1 MRMDA
6 HLHAALVFAGIDPV
20 EFIRKLAKES
30 GHTLGHGLDVARRLN
45 AALPVPV
52 FTYVSITVRS
62 GVATLFSMGGR
73 DEGGI
78 VEVMRIGTSMRVRLS
93 SDRDDQPYALL
104 EGGPRDLRRDRAL
117 GTLRAPFCDKPAWVA
132 DGTGQVRVERRS
144 IDIMMEEA
152 FVEIAIEIGV
162 DIDGEAW
169 IAA

>member
-20 EFIRKLAKES
+20 EFIRELSKES
-30 GHTLGHGLDVARRLN
+30 GYTLGYGLDVARRLN
-45 AALPVPV
+45 AVLPVPV
-52 FTYVSITVRS
+52 FTHVSINVWS

-78 VEVMRIGTSMRVRLS
+78 VEVMRIGTGMHVTLS
-93 SDRDDQPYALL
+93 SDRGDRPYALL
-104 EGGPRDLRRDRAL
+104 EGGPRDLRRDREL
-117 GTLRAPFCDKPAWVA
+117 DTLRAPFCGKPAWVA
-132 DGTGQVRVERRS
+132 DGIGQVQVRRGS
-144 IDIMMEEA
+144 IDLLMKEA